1 MKKFI
6 LIISTML
13 ITMTACRA
21 EEPEEVQEEEALT
34 IHTAD
39 TGEFTMDWFRFGS
52 GEKTFV
58 ILSGLSV
65 QSVMGSAE
73 AIESAYSDFSEDY
86 TVYVFDRRNE
96 LPQTYT
102 IEQMAADTAEVFR
115 LLGLHD
121 VCLFGASQGGMIA
134 MVIAI
139 DNPELVSDLVLGST
153 QACTGR
159 ILEETLDEWI
169 RAAQEGDAQELY
181 ASFGKKVYPEGYY
194 EQYEAAF
201 TAAAQTVTAED
212 LERFPVLAGS
222 MHSFDVSDRLS
233 EIQCP
238 VLFLRAEDD
247 AVLGPDAGQEIVSFL
262 QDKADCR
269 IINYSGYGHA
279 AFDMA
284 PDYKQNILAF
294 LK

>member
-1 MKKFI
+1 MKKFV
-6 LIISTML
+6 LIISTALVM
-13 ITMTACRA
+13 MTACRT

-34 IHTAD
+34 IYTAD
-39 TGEFTMDWFRFGS
+39 TGEFTMDWFRFGT

-58 ILSGLSV
+58 ILPGLSV

-73 AIESAYSDFSEDY
+73 AIESAYSDFCEDY
-86 TVYVFDRRNE
+86 TVYVFDRRKE

-102 IEQMAADTAEVFR
+102 IEQMASDTAEVFR
-115 LLGLHD
+115 MLSLHD

-134 MVIAI
+134 MVIAM
-139 DNPELVSDLVLGST
+139 DDPELVSDLVLGST

-169 RAAQEGDAQELY
+169 RAAQEGDAQGLY

-222 MHSFDVSDRLS
+222 MYGFDVTDRLK

-247 AVLGPDAGQEIVSFL
+247 AVLGPDAGMETVSVL
-262 QDKADCR
+262 ESREDCR
-269 IINYSGYGHA
+269 IMVYNGYGHA
-279 AFDMA
+279 AFDLA
-284 PDYKQNILAF
+284 PDYKQNILEF